1 MKLHMILIIFIVV
14 QTNEIVQTRPKCS
27 RDLCVSATIF
37 KHSGRKICVHILNYG
52 LIVGTF
58 HFLFNNSLV
67 MFLSDTYCH
76 HVPTT
81 QFKSSTAW
89 PEHRPRPGSA
99 AGSPEAELEAR
110 FPLDKEAGGR
120 GRHSPASHCRSSKG
134 AGQGGAS
141 WWRCW
146 MLFLCSVAQVTI

>member
-27 RDLCVSATIF
+27 PDLCVSATIF

-81 QFKSSTAW
+81 QFKSSTGW

-110 FPLDKEAGGR
+110 FPLNKEAALTSLSLQEQQGGGAGGR
-120 GRHSPASHCRSSKG
+120 LLVALLDAVPLLRG
-134 AGQGGAS
+134 AGDN
-141 WWRCW
+141 
-146 MLFLCSVAQVTI
+146 IIYI

>member
-76 HVPTT
+76 HVPTP
-81 QFKSSTAW
+81 QFKSSTGW

-110 FPLDKEAGGR
+110 CPLDKEAGAGGGTHQPLIAGAARGR
-120 GRHSPASHCRSSKG
+120 GRG
-134 AGQGGAS
+134 APPGGAAGCCS
-141 WWRCW
+141 SARWRR
-146 MLFLCSVAQVTI
+146 

>member
-1 MKLHMILIIFIVV
+1 MYLQPYLNTQEGKYA
-14 QTNEIVQTRPKCS
+14 C
-27 RDLCVSATIF
+27 
-37 KHSGRKICVHILNYG
+37 ILNYG

-110 FPLDKEAGGR
+110 RRLDKEAALTSLSLQEQQGGGAGGR
-120 GRHSPASHCRSSKG
+120 LLVALLDAVPLLRG
-134 AGQGGAS
+134 AGDN
-141 WWRCW
+141 
-146 MLFLCSVAQVTI
+146 IIYI